1 MTIPLGLGISEWAVT
16 VTFRCLIG
24 KRCAT
29 RQDLLLRTSDSG
41 QPVRPESEM
50 TTLRQGGQFRANHR
64 RIAPGENDWLLVTP
78 TLRR

>member
-50 TTLRQGGQFRANHR
+50 ATIRQVELRDRLFMQQ
-64 RIAPGENDWLLVTP
+64 PVWLREHQSLP
-78 TLRR
+78 SSE